1 MDSALVRGVPDS
13 FIDALRGGSGPALDA
28 DLAREQHGV
37 YVALL
42 ESAGYAIE
50 AVAADERHPD
60 SVFVEDTAVV
70 VGLTA
75 VVARSGAPTRRG
87 ETPPIAAAL
96 ASRFSTTTI
105 EPPGTLDG
113 GDVMQIG
120 GSVYVGCSRRT
131 NRNGIDQL
139 AAICATLDIPVTTV
153 DVHDALHLKSVVL
166 PLDDEAVLTTP
177 NSVDEQALKDLL
189 ILYEAESE
197 RRRCSALP
205 MRDGR
210 LMVTANAPATAD
222 MLAKAG
228 YSVVPIDVSELQAA
242 DGGLTCLSIVFRE
255 P

>member
-1 MDSALVRGVPDS
+1 MDSALVRGVTDS

-113 GDVMQIG
+113 GDVMQ
-120 GSVYVGCSRRT
+120 
-131 NRNGIDQL
+131 L
-139 AAICATLDIPVTTV
+139 AAKHHPDLIIMDIQLPEVSGVEHVKTLKADDALKDIPV
-153 DVHDALHLKSVVL
+153 L
-166 PLDDEAVLTTP
+166 AVTAF
-177 NSVDEQALKDLL
+177 ALKGDEDK
-189 ILYEAESE
+189 ILEAGF
-197 RRRCSALP
+197 
-205 MRDGR
+205 DGYI
-210 LMVTANAPATAD
+210 
-222 MLAKAG
+222 AKPI
-228 YSVVPIDVSELQAA
+228 SVPHFLETVEKFIK
-242 DGGLTCLSIVFRE
+242 
-255 P
+255 

>member
-13 FIDALRGGSGPALDA
+13 FIDALRRGSGPALDA
-28 DLAREQHGV
+28 DLARKQHGV

-60 SVFVEDTAVV
+60 SVFIEDTAVV

-75 VVARSGAPTRRG
+75 VVARSGAPSRRG
-87 ETPPIAAAL
+87 ETPQVAEAL

-120 GSVYVGCSRRT
+120 GSVYVGRSRRT

-139 AAICATLDIPVTTV
+139 AAICAMLDLPVTTV

-177 NSVDEQALKDLL
+177 NSVDEQALKDLQ
-189 ILYEAESE
+189 ILYEAEAE

-228 YSVVPIDVSELQAA
+228 YSVVSIDVSELQAA